1 MYTYKVR
8 IHPNNKQTTK
18 IRRTLNKCIECQNII
33 YDYLDSFVKSKTN
46 IPSVGDVRKW
56 FTIQK
61 RIYDEKTIEL
71 RKGKTK
77 KQIIEE
83 HLDTLF
89 YDVSNDA
96 LKQTV
101 KDTYNSFVRYFKKLG
116 QYPVRKSYKDK
127 KKSFYIDPFKIDF
140 TERKVKLEKISNNL
154 KSNRQILNYI
164 SLAEKNRIPQS
175 VIYYNPRVSYDG
187 DYFYITVGV
196 SDENAPKK
204 KIKEAD
210 GRVIGIDLNNAEI
223 VTSENI
229 IYKQATKTKAYKK
242 IKRRRKRLQRALSR
256 KYLKC
261 NPNNSKKYK
270 LSKNLIKNKKL
281 IKKLDKRLTNIRDDC
296 HDKIIN
302 HILLTSP
309 SVIVLEDL
317 HIKEMNNKKKR
328 KKMTYQEKLAS
339 KNLHEAS
346 LRKFRV
352 LLTDRIRKYDI
363 KLVIADK
370 YYPSTKKCSC
380 CGNVKKMEI
389 QDRVYV
395 CDCCNLVIN
404 RDLNSAINLANYKK

>member
-204 KIKEAD
+204 KIKESD

-296 HDKIIN
+296 HNRIIN

-317 HIKEMNNKKKR
+317 HIKDMNSKKKR

>member
-1 MYTYKVR
+1 MYAYKVR

-204 KIKEAD
+204 KIKESD

-380 CGNVKKMEI
+380 CGNVKTMEI

>member
-1 MYTYKVR
+1 MYTFKVR
-8 IHPNNKQTTK
+8 IHPNNKQATK
-18 IRRTLNKCIECQNII
+18 IRRTLNKCIECQNMV
-33 YDYLDSFVKSKTN
+33 YDYVDSFVKQGKT
-46 IPSVGDVRKW
+46 IPSCADVRKW
-56 FTIQK
+56 FTVQK
-61 RIYDEKTIEL
+61 SIKDRETLTK
-71 RKGKTK
+71 RNNMTK
-77 KQIIEE
+77 KEMIDN

-204 KIKEAD
+204 KIKESD